1 MPWLMTS
8 GSSFAPRISPA
19 ARPSPRAAKA
29 LADDLEEV
37 GLQRIRLPHLVE
49 ECQSQLPLLAFLAR
63 AKVAQDVA
71 SCHELALVP
80 DGHEL
85 ALLPAGHELAMLPAA
100 MSCQPSRAQ
109 LA

>member
-8 GSSFAPRISPA
+8 GSSFAPRISHA
-19 ARPSPRAAKA
+19 ARPAPRAAKA
-29 LADDLEEV
+29 LADDPDDV

-63 AKVAQDVA
+63 AKVARAVA
-71 SCHELALVP
+71 SCHELALLP

-85 ALLPAGHELAMLPAA
+85 ALLPAT
-100 MSCQPSRAQ
+100 MSCSCHPARAK